1 MATARTRQADRTTP
15 IQPSALGPAPIQDCV
30 RCGGL
35 LVIDH
40 CMDLMDG
47 TGRLVFAAL
56 RCVQCGDV
64 IDPVILR
71 NRVTQRTKQASVLSG
86 LLPDPAGVA
95 SRVSAGRSGQYATA
109 MFS

>member
-1 MATARTRQADRTTP
+1 MATARTRQADRATP
-15 IQPSALGPAPIQDCV
+15 IQPSALRPATIQECV

-40 CMDLMDG
+40 CTDLMDG
-47 TGRLVFAAL
+47 TGRLEFTAL

-71 NRVTQRTKQASVLSG
+71 NRVTQGTKQASVPSG
-86 LLPDPAGVA
+86 LLTDPAGVA
-95 SRVSAGRSGQYATA
+95 FRVSAGRSGQYATA

>member
-1 MATARTRQADRTTP
+1 MATTMMTQAERATSLQPSPLGRTP
-15 IQPSALGPAPIQDCV
+15 IRDCV

-47 TGRLVFAAL
+47 TGQLEFTAL
-56 RCVQCGDV
+56 RCVQCGDI

-71 NRVTQRTKQASVLSG
+71 NRVMQRTKLASVLSG
-86 LLPDPAGVA
+86 LPPDPTGVPV
-95 SRVSAGRSGQYATA
+95 VSAGRSGQCATA
-109 MFS
+109 VLL